1 MKNDNDPL
9 KQFIETRNSLIHEK
23 KELEERLRQIEQAL
37 TGVGVTTAGRPPK
50 SAKTADST
58 INSSTEAKPVARRV
72 KGGRGKRAK
81 NPMSLR
87 EAVLLVTKD
96 GALNK
101 HDILD
106 RVVKDVGYKF
116 SASSPIN
123 SLNQILYNKKLFNN
137 NGGKFSPVSSKG

>member
-1 MKNDNDPL
+1 
-9 KQFIETRNSLIHEK
+9 
-23 KELEERLRQIEQAL
+23 
-37 TGVGVTTAGRPPK
+37 
-50 SAKTADST
+50 
-58 INSSTEAKPVARRV
+58 
-72 KGGRGKRAK
+72 
-81 NPMSLR
+81 MSLR

>member
-37 TGVGVTTAGRPPK
+37 TAGRPPK
-50 SAKTADST
+50 SAKNADST
-58 INSSTEAKPVARRV
+58 IDSSIEAKPVARRV